1 MTTTLL
7 VLTSDEIGEAL
18 SSLPGWTYEANRL
31 KKTFALNNFREAVS
45 FIIRMAFEAEAL
57 NHHPEIFN
65 VYNRVRVELM
75 THDAGDRV
83 TAHDVKLARAIE
95 KFSWV

>member
-1 MTTTLL
+1 MNEPLSA
-7 VLTSDEIGEAL
+7 VAIDEAL
-18 SSLPGWTYEANRL
+18 ASLPGWTFEVDHL
-31 KKTFALNNFREAVS
+31 KKTFTMGNFREAIS

-57 NHHPEIFN
+57 NHHPEIYN
-65 VYNRVRVELM
+65 VYNSVRVELT

-83 TAHDVKLARAIE
+83 TAYDLQLARAIE